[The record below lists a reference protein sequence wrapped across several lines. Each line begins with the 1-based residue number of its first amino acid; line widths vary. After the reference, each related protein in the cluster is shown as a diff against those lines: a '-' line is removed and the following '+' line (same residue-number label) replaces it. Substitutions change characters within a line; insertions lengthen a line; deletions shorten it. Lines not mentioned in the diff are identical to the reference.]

1 MNYQSLTAKILINI
15 KAINF
20 NFKKPYILTSGK
32 KSPVYVDCRKIIS
45 FINERNQ
52 IMDITE
58 KYFRKNKI
66 KFDILAGGETAGIPY
81 AAILADRLKKP
92 MIYIRKKP
100 KGFGKNSQIEGDFKT
115 GQKAILIEDLA
126 TDGGSKVNFIKAM
139 RKFNIKVSDIFVI
152 FYYDIFN
159 LSKTPL
165 ATLNVNMHYLC
176 TWKNIIN
183 IVQKNK
189 ILSVNE
195 INNLKYFL
203 SEPEKWR
210 LTHE

>member
-45 FINERNQ
+45 FTKERNQ

-126 TDGGSKVNFIKAM
+126 TDGGSKVKFIKAM
-139 RKFNIKVSDIFVI
+139 KKAKLKVKDTFVI
-152 FYYDIFN
+152 FYYGLLN
-159 LSKTPL
+159 QGEL
-165 ATLNVNMHYLC
+165 TLNKLGINIHYLC
-176 TWKNIIN
+176 TWHNVLNEIK
-183 IVQKNK
+183 KGK
-189 ILSVNE
+189 ILQNKDIESIEKFLFEPNNWK
-195 INNLKYFL
+195 ING
-203 SEPEKWR
+203 
-210 LTHE
+210 